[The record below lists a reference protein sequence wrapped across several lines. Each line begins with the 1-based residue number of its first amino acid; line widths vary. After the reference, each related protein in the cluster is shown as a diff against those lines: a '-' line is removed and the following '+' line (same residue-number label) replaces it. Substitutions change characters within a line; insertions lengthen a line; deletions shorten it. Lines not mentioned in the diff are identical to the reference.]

1 MRQKRFK
8 QEGKGKYLAFLVSA
22 AVIITCFAYP
32 YFYSALLRTEFN
44 PNNLIRVSNFE
55 GHPEARQGFAVLS
68 GSLVSLQ
75 GTTLKLQAGDGRTL
89 WQKELNLQEP
99 FIAALG
105 ETIVAADMKNGEIY
119 GLDRLGR
126 KLWDSKPAG
135 GIIRMGADKEHLW
148 MRTRHEELAI
158 VEVLDKDGK
167 EKAYLQLGEAE
178 VTGVSVSRDG
188 SLIALS
194 AAGVKEGSITGSAV
208 LYRRDGSIVW
218 AKTYRDSLVMG
229 IKITNDGDVLVLT
242 ETTLFSLSAGGSINW
257 QRNITGYILRALFTD
272 EGATVLTLAG
282 DYRSQIPGKTEQQ
295 TVLYDKKGNDLG
307 RIDHHEEIIGLAE
320 GQGCIGMYSTRR
332 LQVVPINGGDIIDK
346 KFDRDLMAVYLL
358 ENGFMAYISAG
369 KIYFEPVAG

>member
-1 MRQKRFK
+1 
-8 QEGKGKYLAFLVSA
+8 
-22 AVIITCFAYP
+22 
-32 YFYSALLRTEFN
+32 
-44 PNNLIRVSNFE
+44 
-55 GHPEARQGFAVLS
+55 
-68 GSLVSLQ
+68 SLQ
-75 GTTLKLQAGDGRTL
+75 GSTLKLQAGDGRTL

-135 GIIRMGADKEHLW
+135 GIIRMGADKGHLW

-167 EKAYLQLGEAE
+167 EKAYLQVGEAE

-194 AAGVKEGSITGSAV
+194 AAGVKEGGITGSAV

-242 ETTLFSLSAGGSINW
+242 ETTLFSLSAGGDINW
-257 QRNITGYILRALFTD
+257 QRNITGYILRTLFTD
-272 EGATVLTLAG
+272 DGVAALTLAG

-307 RIDHHEEIIGLAE
+307 RIDHNEEIIGLSE

-346 KFDRDLMAVYLL
+346 KFNRDLMAVYLL
-358 ENGFMAYISAG
+358 ENGFMAYISAD

>member
-1 MRQKRFK
+1 MRQKRFRG
-8 QEGKGKYLAFLVSA
+8 EGKGKYLAFLILA

-32 YFYSALLRTEFN
+32 YFYSALLKTKFN

-55 GHPEARQGFAVLS
+55 DHPEARQGFAVLS
-68 GSLVSLQ
+68 GGLVSLQ
-75 GTTLKLQAGDGRTL
+75 GSTLKLQAGDGRTL

-99 FIAALG
+99 FIAAFG

-126 KLWDSKPAG
+126 NLWVSKPAG
-135 GIIRMGADKEHLW
+135 GIIRMGVDKEYVW

-167 EKAYLQLGEAE
+167 ESAYLQVGEAE

-194 AAGVKEGSITGSAV
+194 TAGVKEGSITGSAV
-208 LYRRDGSIVW
+208 LYRKDGSIVW
-218 AKTYRDSLVMG
+218 AKSYRDSLVMG

-242 ETTLFSLSAGGSINW
+242 ETMLFCLNAGGDIKWQKSIA
-257 QRNITGYILRALFTD
+257 GYIIRALLTD
-272 EGATVLTLAG
+272 DGVSALTLAG
-282 DYRSQIPGKTEQQ
+282 DYRSQIPGKTEQE

-307 RIDHHEEIIGLAE
+307 RVAHDEEIIGLAE
-320 GQGCIGMYSTRR
+320 GQGCIGMYSGRR
-332 LQVVPINGGDIIDK
+332 LKVVPINGGDVVDK

>member
-75 GTTLKLQAGDGRTL
+75 GSTLKLQAGDGRTL

-135 GIIRMGADKEHLW
+135 GIIRMGADKGHLW

-167 EKAYLQLGEAE
+167 EKAYLQVGEAE

-194 AAGVKEGSITGSAV
+194 AAGVKEGGITGSAV

-242 ETTLFSLSAGGSINW
+242 ETTLFSLSAGGDINW
-257 QRNITGYILRALFTD
+257 QRNITGYILRTLFTD
-272 EGATVLTLAG
+272 DGVAALTLAG

-307 RIDHHEEIIGLAE
+307 RIDHNEEIIGLSE

-346 KFDRDLMAVYLL
+346 KFNRDLMAVYLL
-358 ENGFMAYISAG
+358 ENGFMAYISAD

>member
-22 AVIITCFAYP
+22 AVIITCFTYP

-44 PNNLIRVSNFE
+44 PNNLFRVSNFE

-99 FIAALG
+99 FIAAFG
-105 ETIVAADMKNGEIY
+105 ETIVAADMKSGEIY
-119 GLDRLGR
+119 GLDRMGR
-126 KLWDSKPAG
+126 NLWNTKPAG
-135 GIIRMGADKEHLW
+135 GIIRMGVDKEHVW

-167 EKAYLQLGEAE
+167 ETAYLQVGEAE
-178 VTGVSVSRDG
+178 VTGVSASRDG

-194 AAGVKEGSITGSAV
+194 AAGVKEGSITGSVV
-208 LYRRDGSIVW
+208 LYRRDGAIVW

-242 ETTLFSLSAGGSINW
+242 ETALFSLSAGGDINW

-272 EGATVLTLAG
+272 DGTVALTLAG
-282 DYRSQIPGKTEQQ
+282 DYRSQIPGKTEQE

-307 RIDHHEEIIGLAE
+307 RVAHDGEIIGLAE
-320 GQGCIGMYSTRR
+320 GQGCIGMYSARK

-358 ENGFMAYISAG
+358 EDSFMAYISAG